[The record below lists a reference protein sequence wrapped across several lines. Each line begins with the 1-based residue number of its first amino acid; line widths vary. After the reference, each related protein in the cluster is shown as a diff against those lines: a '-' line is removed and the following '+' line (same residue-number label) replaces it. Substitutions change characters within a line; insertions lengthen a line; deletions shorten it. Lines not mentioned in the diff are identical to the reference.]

1 MTFSGCCSYG
11 KDTSDYDDCIATVY
25 IMSQINLRV

>member
-11 KDTSDYDDCIATVY
+11 KDTSDYDEYIAAVCS
-25 IMSQINLRV
+25 MCLVNLWV